1 MFQWIFIIADIHT
14 PIIGADFLR
23 DHGLLVNMRQ
33 GCLVDTTTSLQ
44 SQGNISHIVSPSP
57 SFPSQHNME
66 YDAILA
72 VFPSVT
78 KSCAPPCPI
87 KHTVTH
93 HINTTGPPVHAW
105 AHRLLPDCLCV
116 ARQKFEHMLK
126 QAIIQSSN
134 SQWSSPLHV
143 VPKKTPGDWRPCGD
157 YRALNRVTVPDR
169 YPIPHIQDFS
179 ATLHGSTIVSEL
191 DLVCAYHQIPVKPL
205 IFQRQ
210 Q

>member
-1 MFQWIFIIADIHT
+1 
-14 PIIGADFLR
+14 
-23 DHGLLVNMRQ
+23 
-33 GCLVDTTTSLQ
+33 
-44 SQGNISHIVSPSP
+44 
-57 SFPSQHNME
+57 ME
-66 YDAILA
+66 YDVILA

-93 HINTTGPPVHAW
+93 YINTTGPPVHAW
-105 AHRLLPDCLCV
+105 AHRLPPDCLRV
-116 ARQKFEHMLK
+116 ARQEFEHMLK
-126 QAIIQSSN
+126 QAIIQPSN

-143 VPKKTPGDWRPCGD
+143 ISKNTPGDWRPRGD

-169 YPIPHIQDFS
+169 YPIPHIQDFT

-191 DLVCAYHQIPVKPL
+191 DLVCAYHQIPVEPL